1 MDYFVRLFENKDKY
15 NLTCNE
21 IANLLNIYAE
31 YPKGESAYRKDFA
44 AFNRGRMYERSK
56 SEDGVFTRIISVSDF
71 HVPFQKP
78 LSVFKDYIGKVDI
91 LQINGDLLDCS
102 QLSKF
107 IKTSRSSVIDELI
120 TARQYLID
128 MIEMLSPKKVVVNY
142 GNHELRLGTFLA
154 KNLDCDV
161 QELIPETAFDY
172 LFVDGFTHYDRKSK
186 TKVKYEPL
194 NSVFD
199 DTEIEYTGTWFS
211 QIGNVIFCH
220 PRAFSSGIMKT
231 AEKALYWFRNEGHTF
246 SSIVM
251 SHTHRLGQYK
261 IGNTVLF
268 EQGTCCETKKMLY
281 SDGLLTNSQVEGFL
295 YLCLDKSGD
304 VIRDKS
310 KLVEI

>member
-1 MDYFVRLFENKDKY
+1 MRLFENKDKY

-21 IANLLNIYAE
+21 VADLLNLYAE
-31 YPKGESAYRKDFA
+31 YPKGESTYRKDYA

-56 SEDGVFTRIISVSDF
+56 NEDGVSTRILSASDF
-71 HVPFQKP
+71 HIPFQKP
-78 LSVFKDYIGKVDI
+78 ISVFNEYAGKVDI

-107 IKTSRSSVIDELI
+107 IKTYRSSVMEELI

-128 MIEMLSPKKVVVNY
+128 LIELLSPKKVVVNY
-142 GNHELRLGTFLA
+142 GNHELRLGSYLA
-154 KNLDCDV
+154 KTLDCDV
-161 QELIPETAFDY
+161 QELMPQTAFDY
-172 LFVDGFTHYDRKSK
+172 LFVDGFTHYNRKSRTK
-186 TKVKYEPL
+186 TKYEPL
-194 NSVFD
+194 NKVFD
-199 DTEIEYTGTWFS
+199 DIEIDFTGTWFS

-231 AEKALYWFRNEGHTF
+231 AEKALYWFRNEGYSF

-261 IGNTVLF
+261 IGNTMAY
-268 EQGTCCETKKMLY
+268 EQGTCCKTKDMLY

-295 YLCLDKSGD
+295 YLCLDKNGD
-304 VIRDKS
+304 AIRDKS